1 METDMTR
8 SSEDG
13 RIDRRETTDSGRVSS
28 NLIYLSFSLLFAV
41 LVFLVWVIADFGI
54 AERVVIT
61 SLCIP
66 LLIQAAIKI
75 VAMDGERRREE

>member
-1 METDMTR
+1 MTR